1 METLIDRMQITY
13 SEYSYFKELSDIDKL
28 QYMFESY
35 DSKDTMDSSMNLSTF
50 FEYIKSSVIIE
61 HELEHATFNELD
73 NYLDSNQKVDV
84 TIDDTNIMIE
94 TNSLTALRHV
104 SYRFV
109 ESGYILRRDRLTEKM
124 FQKDKVTKYIRVFR
138 ILNHTSCICS
148 N

>member
-28 QYMFESY
+28 QYMFETY
-35 DSKDTMDSSMNLSTF
+35 DSKDTMESSINLNTF

-84 TIDDTNIMIE
+84 TIDDINIMIE

-138 ILNHTSCICS
+138 ILNYTSCICS

>member
-1 METLIDRMQITY
+1 MEILIDRMQITY

-28 QYMFESY
+28 QYMFETY
-35 DSKDTMDSSMNLSTF
+35 DSKDTMESSINLSTF

-73 NYLDSNQKVDV
+73 NYSDSNQKVDV

>member
-1 METLIDRMQITY
+1 MKTLIDHISITY
-13 SEYSYFKELSDIDKL
+13 SEYSYFKELSNADKL

-35 DSKDTMDSSMNLSTF
+35 ESKDMPDSYLNLSTF
-50 FEYIKSSVIIE
+50 FESIKSSVIIE
-61 HELEHATFNELD
+61 HTIEHDTFNELD

-94 TNSLTALRHV
+94 TNSLKALRHV

-109 ESGYILRRDRLTEKM
+109 ESGYILQRDRLTEKM
-124 FQKDKVTKYIRVFR
+124 FQKDKITKYIRVFR
-138 ILNHTSCICS
+138 ILNHTSSICS

>member
-1 METLIDRMQITY
+1 MKTLIDHISITY
-13 SEYSYFKELSDIDKL
+13 SEYSYFKELSNADKL

-35 DSKDTMDSSMNLSTF
+35 ESKDMPDSYLNLSTF
-50 FEYIKSSVIIE
+50 FESVKSAIIIE
-61 HELEHATFNELD
+61 HTIEHDTFNELD

-94 TNSLTALRHV
+94 TNSLKALRHV

-109 ESGYILRRDRLTEKM
+109 ESGYILQRDRLTEKM
-124 FQKDKVTKYIRVFR
+124 FQKDKITKYIRVFR
-138 ILNHTSCICS
+138 ILNHTSSICS